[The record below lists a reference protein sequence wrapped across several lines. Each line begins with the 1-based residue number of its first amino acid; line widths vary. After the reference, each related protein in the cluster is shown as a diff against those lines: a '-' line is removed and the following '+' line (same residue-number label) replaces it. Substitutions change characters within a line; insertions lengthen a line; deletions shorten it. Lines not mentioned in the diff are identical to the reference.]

1 MKDKGG
7 RNVTLFSNTFP
18 QALFALSFGTL
29 DLVAGFIASLVA
41 SYVVKMPW
49 ILIIYPPL
57 LTVRGNISGM
67 FSGRLTTG
75 LHVGLIKPNI
85 RKNTEY
91 FYSLRA
97 SIFSMSFINA
107 LIVGVLTYIVFLI
120 FEPLYYV
127 SLLILIFIAVMSMM
141 IPTTISIFFLAP
153 LVAIVSY
160 KKGIDPDVI
169 AYPILSTV
177 NDIIVSVVYVITIWL
192 FIFWENVFITVSY
205 ILIILF
211 SFIFIYSS
219 KYWTDKN
226 FKKTFSEGM
235 FILMILMII
244 SNFTGGMLSKLR
256 YYIERYPHI
265 LAIYPCLLTMI
276 GDEGSIIASITTTK
290 LGLGNIKPSLKSIV
304 YRENVIP
311 FFGVLLAGFI
321 MSTIFAILG
330 SFLYVFSILKLIQ
343 TILVSFVTVLLLAT
357 PIILISFGS
366 AIITFKRG
374 LNPDNFTI
382 PTITSLSDFLTTIS
396 LFVVIKLVMGV

>member
-1 MKDKGG
+1 MNQKGG
-7 RNVTLFSNTFP
+7 RNATLFSSAFP
-18 QALFALSFGTL
+18 QALFALSFSTL
-29 DLVAGFIASLVA
+29 DLAAGFIASLVA

-75 LHVGLIKPNI
+75 LHVGLIKPSI

-107 LIVGVLTYIVFLI
+107 FIVGFLTYAVFLI

-127 SLLILIFIAVMSMM
+127 SLLILISIAIMSMM
-141 IPTTISIFFLAP
+141 IPTTVSIFFLAP

-177 NDIIVSVVYVITIWL
+177 NDIIVSAVYVITIWL

-226 FKKTFSEGM
+226 FKKTISEGM
-235 FILMILMII
+235 FIIMILMII
-244 SNFTGGMLSKLR
+244 SNFTGGVLSKLR

-276 GDEGSIIASITTTK
+276 GDEGSIIASTTTTK

-304 YRENVIP
+304 YRENVVLIL
-311 FFGVLLAGFI
+311 GVLLAGFI
-321 MSTIFAILG
+321 MSTIFATLG
-330 SFLYVFSILKLIQ
+330 SFLYVFSILKLVQ
-343 TILVSFVTVLLLAT
+343 TILVSFVTVTLLAT
-357 PIILISFGS
+357 PIIFISFGS

-396 LFVVIKLVMGV
+396 LFTVIKLIMGI

>member
-1 MKDKGG
+1 MNQKGG
-7 RNVTLFSNTFP
+7 RNATLFSSTFP
-18 QALFALSFGTL
+18 QALFALSFSTL
-29 DLVAGFIASLVA
+29 DLAAGFIASLVA

-75 LHVGLIKPNI
+75 LHVGLIKPSI

-107 LIVGVLTYIVFLI
+107 FIVGFLTYVVFLI

-127 SLLILIFIAVMSMM
+127 SLLILISIAIISMM
-141 IPTTISIFFLAP
+141 IPTTVSIFFLAP

-177 NDIIVSVVYVITIWL
+177 NDIIVSAVYVITIWL
-192 FIFWENVFITVSY
+192 FIFWGNVFITVSY

-211 SFIFIYSS
+211 FFIFIYSS

-235 FILMILMII
+235 FILMVLMII
-244 SNFTGGMLSKLR
+244 SNFTGGVLSKLR

-276 GDEGSIIASITTTK
+276 GDEGSIIASTTTTK

-304 YRENVIP
+304 YRENAIP
-311 FFGVLLAGFI
+311 IFGVLLAGLI
-321 MSTIFAILG
+321 MSTIFATLG
-330 SFLYVFSILKLIQ
+330 SFLYAFSILKLVQ
-343 TILVSFVTVLLLAT
+343 TILVSFVTVILLAT
-357 PIILISFGS
+357 PIILVSFGS

-396 LFVVIKLVMGV
+396 LFTVIRLIMGI

>member
-211 SFIFIYSS
+211 
-219 KYWTDKN
+219 
-226 FKKTFSEGM
+226 
-235 FILMILMII
+235 
-244 SNFTGGMLSKLR
+244 
-256 YYIERYPHI
+256 
-265 LAIYPCLLTMI
+265 
-276 GDEGSIIASITTTK
+276 
-290 LGLGNIKPSLKSIV
+290 
-304 YRENVIP
+304 
-311 FFGVLLAGFI
+311 
-321 MSTIFAILG
+321 
-330 SFLYVFSILKLIQ
+330 
-343 TILVSFVTVLLLAT
+343 
-357 PIILISFGS
+357 
-366 AIITFKRG
+366 
-374 LNPDNFTI
+374 
-382 PTITSLSDFLTTIS
+382 
-396 LFVVIKLVMGV
+396 

>member
-7 RNVTLFSNTFP
+7 RNVALFSSTFP

-192 FIFWENVFITVSY
+192 FIFWGNVFITVSY

-235 FILMILMII
+235 FILMVLMII
-244 SNFTGGMLSKLR
+244 SNFTGGVLSKLR

-304 YRENVIP
+304 YRENAIP
-311 FFGVLLAGFI
+311 IFGVLLAGLI
-321 MSTIFAILG
+321 MSTIFATLG
-330 SFLYVFSILKLIQ
+330 SFLYAFSVLKLVQ
-343 TILVSFVTVLLLAT
+343 TILVSFVTVILLAI
-357 PIILISFGS
+357 PIILVSFGS

-396 LFVVIKLVMGV
+396 LFTVIRLIMGI